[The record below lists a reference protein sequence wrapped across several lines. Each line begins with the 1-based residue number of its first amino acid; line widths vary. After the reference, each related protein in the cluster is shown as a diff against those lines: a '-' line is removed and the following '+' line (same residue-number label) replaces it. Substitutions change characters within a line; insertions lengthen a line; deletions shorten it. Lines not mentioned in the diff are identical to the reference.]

1 MDQQELQKFEKD
13 IRKSE
18 DDPQFIF
25 FKVMKVEARDMKS
38 VCQVF
43 YAALPDV
50 KTDFKAMP
58 TEGTDR
64 DYVDKWLEKQKIEEE
79 C

>member
-1 MDQQELQKFEKD
+1 ME
-13 IRKSE
+13 
-18 DDPQFIF
+18 
-25 FKVMKVEARDMKS
+25 S